1 MSDITDD
8 SALGGSFGGAGD
20 DQVQVIPTNPVG
32 PDPTTNLITTDD
44 SSLGGSFGENGSP
57 EAEL

>member
-44 SSLGGSFGENGSP
+44 SSLGGSFS
-57 EAEL
+57 